1 MPELPEVES
10 IVRSLDKK
18 ISGKKIYRISVLR
31 KNIWYFLKSR
41 RFRCLHSF
49 AKKNFFI
56 VHFLIKIFFCP
67 PRIQSI

>member
-31 KNIWYFLKSR
+31 KNIYN
-41 RFRCLHSF
+41 FR
-49 AKKNFFI
+49 KKNFLPFYFNKKSNFPEI
-56 VHFLIKIFFCP
+56 YYF
-67 PRIQSI
+67 

>member
-31 KNIWYFLKSR
+31 KTSYN
-41 RFRCLHSF
+41 FR
-49 AKKNFFI
+49 KKNFLPFYFNKKSKESFAMENI
-56 VHFLIKIFFCP
+56 LFLN
-67 PRIQSI
+67 